1 MNQFRITVQN
11 VYTGQ
16 QVRDDIYC
24 SGYLIVTAKGR
35 LNADGLHEEGKVIF
49 KGMSVDDF
57 IGLTL
62 DDSMMQRIYKRVIWF
77 YAWLYTPVGLWHRF
91 NAWRRKRK
99 KKSA

>member
-1 MNQFRITVQN
+1 MDQFRIIVQN

-24 SGYLIVTAKGR
+24 SGYLIVAGKGR
-35 LNADGLHEEGKVIF
+35 PNADGLHEEGKVIS
-49 KGMSVDDF
+49 KGMSGDS
-57 IGLTL
+57 ILALTL
-62 DDSMMQRIYKRVIWF
+62 DDPMMKRLYKKAARF
-77 YAWLYTPVGLWHRF
+77 NAWLYTPEGLWCRF